1 MPVFERMQWPLRL
14 ERRQKPS
21 AAMRIGSSPL
31 AALAMLATG
40 LLVFGAL
47 GKDPVAAFHVF
58 FVEPVSSTYGVGELL
73 LKATP
78 LMLCALGL
86 AVSYRANVWN
96 IGAEGQLTLGA
107 IAGGGVGLFIG
118 PALGHWAQPAVLAA
132 GVLGGMAWAAIPAL
146 LRSRFRTSEIFVS
159 LMLVYIAQLLLSY
172 LVHGPWRDP
181 AGQNFPQ
188 SQPLADNVLLP
199 PLLDGTRVNVGFI
212 IALVL
217 AALSWWFGTA
227 TAAGFRMR
235 VGGLA
240 PAAAAYAG
248 ISARRNIW
256 LAMMI
261 SGGAA
266 GLAGVCEVAGPI
278 GMLQP
283 VVSPGYGFAAIIVAF
298 VGRLHPVGVVLASLL
313 MSALYLGGESAQM
326 ELQLPASV
334 SGLFQGV
341 LLFYLLAAELFIGYR
356 LRRAHRPP
364 SAPAVPTD
372 AAAAG
377 GSSA

>member
-1 MPVFERMQWPLRL
+1 MPLFDRNTWPLRL
-14 ERRQKPS
+14 ERRAKPS
-21 AAMRIGSSPL
+21 SVMRIASSPL

-40 LLVFGAL
+40 LLVFSAL
-47 GKDPVAAFHVF
+47 GKDPVAAFRVF
-58 FVEPVSSTYGVGELL
+58 FVEPVSSMYGVGELL

-86 AVSYRANVWN
+86 ALSYRANVWN

-107 IAGGGVGLFIG
+107 ITGGGVGLFYG
-118 PALGHWAQPAVLAA
+118 AALGHWAQPAELVA
-132 GVLGGMAWAAIPAL
+132 GVLGGMAWATIPAF
-146 LRSRFRTSEIFVS
+146 LRSRFHTSEIFVS

-188 SQPLADNVLLP
+188 SPPLPDNALLP
-199 PLLDGTRVNVGFI
+199 PLLEGTRVNAGFL
-212 IALVL
+212 IALAL
-217 AALSWWFGTA
+217 AALSWWYSKA

-235 VGGLA
+235 VSGLA

-248 ISARRNIW
+248 ISDRRNIW
-256 LAMMI
+256 LALMI

-278 GMLQP
+278 GVLQP
-283 VVSPGYGFAAIIVAF
+283 VISPGYGFAAIIVAF
-298 VGRLHPVGVVLASLL
+298 VGRLHPLGVVLASLL

-334 SGLFQGV
+334 SGLFQGA
-341 LLFYLLAAELFIGYR
+341 LLFYLLAAELFIGFR
-356 LRRAHRPP
+356 LRRVRHTALAPP
-364 SAPAVPTD
+364 VPPAG
-372 AAAAG
+372 AAARG
-377 GSSA
+377 HSA